1 MKTTF
6 VGKENN
12 QVTFTIEFTAE
23 EFDAATQKVYLR
35 QRGSIAVDGFRKGK
49 APRSIIEK
57 KYGTG
62 VFFEDALDDLLRE
75 NYPAALDEL
84 KIEPIDNPDV
94 EFGDEKLEQHKGFTT
109 TFKVS
114 VAPEIELGEYKGI
127 EVPFKEYKIADEDV
141 NLEIENLRRRNARL
155 VDTEIAENGDTVDI
169 DYAGF
174 IGEDQFAGGTAENYS
189 LKLGSGT
196 FIPGFEDQLIGVK
209 AGDEKD
215 VVVSFPEDYSAENL
229 AGKEAVFKCKVH
241 GVKREELP
249 ELDDE
254 FAKDVS
260 EFDTLDELKAS
271 TKERLEK
278 TAADQNEYTGKNAA
292 LLKLCE
298 LNPVDIPQ
306 VMIDDE
312 VNQMYS
318 DYLQRLVNQGISADA
333 VKKYMKN
340 SEESIKENFKADATA
355 RVHANILMNAVI
367 AKENIEATDEELEA
381 EFENMS
387 KQYQMSVEEVK
398 KAMAGSESV
407 IKEDIAYR
415 KAVQFIYD
423 NAKFVEPEEA
433 PEEVA
438 EETPAEE

>member
-12 QVTFTIEFTAE
+12 QITFTVEFTAE

-35 QRGSIAVDGFRKGK
+35 ERGSIAIDGFRKGK

-57 KYGTG
+57 KYGKG

-75 NYPAALDEL
+75 SYPAALDEL
-84 KIEPIDNPDV
+84 KIEPIDNPDDV
-94 EFGDEKLEQHKGFTT
+94 TLGEEKLEQHKGFTA

-114 VAPEIELGEYKGI
+114 VAPEAELNEYKGI
-127 EVPFKEYKIADEDV
+127 EVPFKEYKVEDEDV
-141 NLEIENLRRRNARL
+141 DLEIENLRRRNARL
-155 VDTEIAENGDTVDI
+155 VDTEVAEDGDTVDI

-174 IGEDQFAGGTAENYS
+174 IGDDQFAGGTAENYS

-215 VVVSFPEDYSAENL
+215 VVVTFPEDYSAENL

-241 GVKREELP
+241 GVKKEELP

-260 EFDTLDELKAS
+260 EFDTLEELKAS
-271 TKERLEK
+271 TREKLEK

-298 LNPVDIPQ
+298 LNPVEIPQ

-312 VNQMYS
+312 VNQMYN
-318 DYLQRLVNQGISADA
+318 DYIQRLVNQGISADA
-333 VKKYMKN
+333 VKKYLKN
-340 SEESIKENFKADATA
+340 SEENIKENFKADATA
-355 RVHANILMNAVI
+355 RVHANILTKAII
-367 AKENIEATDEELEA
+367 AKENIEASDEELEA
-381 EFENMS
+381 EFEDMS

-398 KAMAGSESV
+398 KAMAGSESI

-415 KAVQFIYD
+415 KAVQFVYD
-423 NAKFVEPEEA
+423 NAKFVEP
-433 PEEVA
+433 A
-438 EETPAEE
+438 EEPAEE